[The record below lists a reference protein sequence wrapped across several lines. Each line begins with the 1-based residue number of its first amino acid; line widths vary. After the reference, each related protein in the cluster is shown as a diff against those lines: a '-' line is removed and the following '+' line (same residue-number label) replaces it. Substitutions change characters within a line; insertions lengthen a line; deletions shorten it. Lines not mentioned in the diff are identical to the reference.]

1 MSDPLISTLLDG
13 YRVEA
18 LLGEGGMARVY
29 RAMDERLGR
38 FVAIK
43 VIEPTVQVDEQ
54 YRIRFE
60 KEARAVA
67 QLHHP
72 NIVTI
77 YRFGEVNGLYYMA
90 MQFIDGA
97 DLASILAQV
106 REKQD
111 LLAPQDA
118 LMILRQIAD
127 ALDQAHRQGVIHRDI
142 KPANLMI
149 DHQDRAFVTDFGLA
163 LIRLEGTRGEIFGT
177 PQYIAPE
184 QAVNSAGAVPESD
197 QYALGVILYEILTGA
212 LPFDGKSVM
221 QIAIA
226 HMTEPLPDPRAIN
239 PKLHPAFI
247 PVLERALAKEPD
259 QRYPSCSALID
270 DFQAAIARSAA
281 PRSRITI
288 AQEVE
293 ALRSANPLPP
303 LPAIRPTPLP
313 ITPPPVASAPPS
325 PPRPRPDPTPT
336 TGSWRMVWISS
347 AIVMLIGLIAIIVLL
362 SNRDPS
368 DPNAAALIFTE
379 MPTATPTELI
389 VPTAT
394 HTPTFTETIAPTA
407 TFTITPSPTLTLT
420 ETPTVSPV
428 SQWTIRLIAR
438 SDEVLYLVNESGSGV
453 AAFPL
458 GPVLLMAQE
467 RGGVSGSQWEVAAIQ
482 TGECVRVDRGGRVD
496 NPPST
501 CVLTERIQVR
511 QGNERFWKPEYQS
524 FTLIYSGSSYVCSI
538 VTAQAEGCV
547 FTLPIP
553 AAG

>member
-1 MSDPLISTLLDG
+1 MSDPLIGNLLDG
-13 YRVEA
+13 YRVEK

-54 YRIRFE
+54 YRVRFE

-77 YRFGEVNGLYYMA
+77 YRFGEVDGLYYMA

-97 DLASILAQV
+97 DLSTILAQV
-106 REKQD
+106 RAKQE

-118 LMILRQIAD
+118 LMILRQIAN
-127 ALDQAHRQGVIHRDI
+127 ALDYAHAQGVIHRDI

-184 QAVNSAGAVPESD
+184 QAVNSAGAVAESD

-221 QIAIA
+221 QIAMA
-226 HMTEPLPDPRAIN
+226 HMTEPLPDPRVIN
-239 PKLHPAFI
+239 PSLHPAFV

-259 QRYPSCSALID
+259 QRYPSCAALID
-270 DFQAAIARSAA
+270 DFQAAIARSSA

-288 AQEVE
+288 AQEVQSI
-293 ALRSANPLPP
+293 RDANPLPP
-303 LPAIRPTPLP
+303 LPAMRPTPLP
-313 ITPPPVASAPPS
+313 LAPLPPVAPPPAPPTRAT
-325 PPRPRPDPTPT
+325 PATDP
-336 TGSWRMVWISS
+336 GSWRMVGIIS
-347 AIVMLIGLIAIIVLL
+347 AIVVLMGLIAIIGLL
-362 SNRDPS
+362 SNRGAS
-368 DPNAAALIFTE
+368 DPTPSALIMTE
-379 MPTATPTELI
+379 AATETPTVTLT
-389 VPTAT
+389 V
-394 HTPTFTETIAPTA
+394 TETIAPTVTA
-407 TFTITPSPTLTLT
+407 SLTITPTPTIALT
-420 ETPTVSPV
+420 ETPTATATLDLV

-438 SDEVLYLVNESGSGV
+438 GDEVLYLVNES
-453 AAFPL
+453 APNTADFPL
-458 GPVLLMAQE
+458 GPVVLMAQD
-467 RGGVSGSQWEVAAIQ
+467 RGGVTGSQWEVAALRS
-482 TGECVRVDRGGRVD
+482 GECVRVDKGGRID
-496 NPPST
+496 NPPIT
-501 CVLTERIQVR
+501 CNLTERIQVR

-524 FTLIYSGSSYVCSI
+524 FTLVYPNSSYVCSI
-538 VTAQAEGCV
+538 VTVQGAGCV
-547 FTLPIP
+547 FNIPIP